1 MKKIYGFVL
10 LALMMLLFKEQAYAQ
25 ENSELLLF
33 NYENSCE
40 EKELNDI
47 EIMLN
52 YAYGEIY
59 DELNICEYLSFYN
72 NDNDEVIYMYPI
84 YNHNKC
90 VLIAFS
96 DGNGNVTLSEDTRMY
111 DGIIATEC
119 KGEYFSYMDNGSL
132 YIKDND
138 ECVEVFGGLKGQQ
151 WL

>member
-52 YAYGEIY
+52 YAYGEVY
-59 DELNICEYLSFYN
+59 DELNI
-72 NDNDEVIYMYPI
+72 
-84 YNHNKC
+84 
-90 VLIAFS
+90 
-96 DGNGNVTLSEDTRMY
+96 
-111 DGIIATEC
+111 
-119 KGEYFSYMDNGSL
+119 
-132 YIKDND
+132 
-138 ECVEVFGGLKGQQ
+138 
-151 WL
+151 